1 MKFFV
6 SPRRVLSHQ
15 SVTRLSHL
23 RATRLSCAHSW
34 SRVTFNNNLG
44 YLSSLLQCNASTST
58 LGQLLSRSYAT
69 KPGKPKAHT
78 GRPAASKRKPA
89 AAQRDAAAGVPD
101 KAPSKKTATRKKP
114 AAKKPARKTKRK
126 RSTKSKPEGK
136 RKRLTDKQKAAKEKK
151 DAGKKKKD
159 LRKIALLDPPKRLP
173 STAFIVLSTET
184 SSKGMSLSQHSKEV
198 SAQYKN
204 LSPEEMERLN
214 HVANENKAKNE
225 AAFKKWLGEHSPVEI
240 KAANAARSQLKRQAK
255 KEGSKKIYPHIQDE
269 RIVKQARTSYTYFLK
284 ERFASGDMKNMKIGE
299 VGALIGREWRA
310 LSAEEKKPYE
320 DRAARDKARYI
331 EEYTT
336 VYGTAPQF
344 QKRAKDTA

>member
-1 MKFFV
+1 MA
-6 SPRRVLSHQ
+6 LSHQ
-15 SVTRLSHL
+15 SVSGLSHL

-34 SRVTFNNNLG
+34 SRVTFFNNLG

-58 LGQLLSRSYAT
+58 RGQLLSRSYAT

-89 AAQRDAAAGVPD
+89 AARPDAAAGVPK

-114 AAKKPARKTKRK
+114 ARKA
-126 RSTKSKPEGK
+126 KSKPSPKPKPQGK
-136 RKRLTDKQKAAKEKK
+136 RKSLTDKQKAAKEKK

-159 LRKIALLDPPKRLP
+159 LRKIALLDPPKQLP

-184 SSKGMSLSQHSKEV
+184 SSKGMPVSQHSKEL
-198 SAQYKN
+198 SAQYKS

-240 KAANAARSQLKRQAK
+240 KAANIARSQLRRQAK
-255 KEGSKKIYPHIQDE
+255 KEGSKKTYPHIQDE
-269 RIVKQARTSYTYFLK
+269 RIVKRPQPPYTYFVM

-299 VGALIGREWRA
+299 YAALIGREWRA

-320 DRAARDKARYI
+320 DRAARDKARYT

-344 QKRAKDTA
+344 QKQAKNTA